1 MLQASKLKLL
11 IDCLFLLLSV
21 NSVAQRGL
29 SNWGWGCNFFSEL
42 SVVNGNQVNN
52 GNQKNFKMKIVYVQ
66 EFEVHSGLVEMIY
79 FVLLQIRGQNIMFIT
94 FLF

>member
-29 SNWGWGCNFFSEL
+29 SNWGLGCNFFQNYQLLMVIKSI
-42 SVVNGNQVNN
+42 
-52 GNQKNFKMKIVYVQ
+52 IVIKRT
-66 EFEVHSGLVEMIY
+66 SK
-79 FVLLQIRGQNIMFIT
+79 
-94 FLF
+94 

>member
-29 SNWGWGCNFFSEL
+29 SNWGWGCNFFQ
-42 SVVNGNQVNN
+42 NYQ
-52 GNQKNFKMKIVYVQ
+52 
-66 EFEVHSGLVEMIY
+66 
-79 FVLLQIRGQNIMFIT
+79 LLMVIKSIMVIKRT
-94 FLF
+94 SK

>member
-29 SNWGWGCNFFSEL
+29 SNWGWGCNFF
-42 SVVNGNQVNN
+42 
-52 GNQKNFKMKIVYVQ
+52 
-66 EFEVHSGLVEMIY
+66 
-79 FVLLQIRGQNIMFIT
+79 
-94 FLF
+94 

>member
-29 SNWGWGCNFFSEL
+29 SNWGWGYNFFQ
-42 SVVNGNQVNN
+42 NYQ
-52 GNQKNFKMKIVYVQ
+52 
-66 EFEVHSGLVEMIY
+66 
-79 FVLLQIRGQNIMFIT
+79 LLMVIKSIMVIKRT
-94 FLF
+94 SK